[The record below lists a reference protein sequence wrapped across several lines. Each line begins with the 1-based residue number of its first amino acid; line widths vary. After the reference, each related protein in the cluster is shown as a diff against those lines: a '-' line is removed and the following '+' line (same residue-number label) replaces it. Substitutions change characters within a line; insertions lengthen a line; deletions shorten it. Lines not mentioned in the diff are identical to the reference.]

1 MGDFMNTLLMVAIVL
16 IALAVLAQ
24 AGVLIGMYLMSRRI
38 TVKAEA
44 LMDDSRKL
52 IAPLESIT
60 SNLKTVS
67 EDLTEAGR
75 IAREQVV
82 EMQEFVSETQSKI
95 REDVNEIREIVL
107 HTVDQARGIVMRPIR
122 QGSAIASGIAA
133 GVRTFFSR
141 KPKPEEPIEMDL
153 LIEKDRNFPAA

>member
-1 MGDFMNTLLMVAIVL
+1 MNTLLMVAIVL
-16 IALAVLAQ
+16 IALAVLTQ
-24 AGVLIGMYLMSRRI
+24 AGVLVGMYLMSRRI
-38 TVKAEA
+38 TGKAEA

-67 EDLTEAGR
+67 EDLTEASR
-75 IAREQVV
+75 MAREQVV

-95 REDVNEIREIVL
+95 REDVNEIREMVL
-107 HTVDQARGIVMRPIR
+107 HTVDEARGVVMRPIR
-122 QGSAIASGIAA
+122 HYSAIVSGIAA

-141 KPKPEEPIEMDL
+141 KPKPEPPIETDV
-153 LIEKDRNFPAA
+153 LIVDDRNFPAA